1 MYSINGTTI
10 KLTQGDTFR
19 CQVCITQDGQPYEL
33 QEGDTVRFAMKRNFV
48 SQTILLQ
55 KILPI
60 SLLLIL
66 NPEDTKEL
74 QTGEYVYELEMTFS
88 GGDVDTFIQGK
99 FVLTPEVQ

>member
-1 MYSINGTTI
+1 MYSIKGTTI
-10 KLTQGDTFR
+10 TLTQGDTFR
-19 CQVCITQDGQPYEL
+19 CQVSITQDGQPYEL
-33 QEGDTVRFAMKRNFV
+33 QEGDVVRFAMKRNFV

-55 KILPI
+55 KTLPA

-66 NPEDTKEL
+66 NPNDTKEIA
-74 QTGEYVYELEMTFS
+74 TGEYVYELEMTFS